1 MKKEIEVR
9 ELIRLPCTFKCLTL
23 FTKPCRE
30 WLKTVETVSNEIHG
44 NYITKEDQILTIAF
58 GGHGNRRLNQV
69 FEAYGF
75 EYLDYLNPAKKD
87 KVETKRK
94 REISILGR
102 EAKHSFKKKQM
113 PLQR

>member
-44 NYITKEDQILTIAF
+44 NYITEEDQILTVAF
-58 GGHGNRRLNQV
+58 GGHGNRRLNQ
-69 FEAYGF
+69 
-75 EYLDYLNPAKKD
+75 EYPDYLNPTKKD
-87 KVETKRK
+87 KVGTKRK

-102 EAKHSFKKKQM
+102 EAKHSFNKK
-113 PLQR
+113 